1 MAGSS
6 KLDAV
11 YATDED
17 MFNEGGDDYFI
28 LVPKSNVIAS
38 GKDGVFD
45 PSDRWTLVSGG
56 NDFEAQGV
64 AAGMMLRI
72 TGPSAFFNQ
81 PRFLAVDSASGD
93 SASLRVPG
101 QAAGVGMPPSPEA
114 GCDAVQFDV
123 LTFGPQIEAV
133 AFELNEAYN
142 VDPRIVNRRPE
153 DMYDRR
159 VFRRL
164 TCLMVYYRGYAR
176 AARGKDGYDEKIAFY
191 RAEYEGQLSAA
202 IVRWGVSGVDQP
214 PSGPRFGRL
223 SR

>member
-6 KLDAV
+6 KLDVV

-17 MFNEGGDDYFI
+17 MFVEGGDDYFV
-28 LVPKSNVIAS
+28 LVPKSSVLAT
-38 GKDGVFD
+38 GEDGVFES
-45 PSDRWTLVSGG
+45 SDRWTLVSGG

-64 AAGMMLRI
+64 AAGQILRI
-72 TGPSAFFNQ
+72 KGPGPFFPS
-81 PRFLAVDSASGD
+81 PRFLAVDSCSGD
-93 SASLRVPG
+93 SAVLRVPG
-101 QAAGVGMPPSPEA
+101 QEAGVGMPPGPEL
-114 GCDAVQFDV
+114 GCDGVQFDV
-123 LTFGPQIEAV
+123 FTFGPQIESV
-133 AFELNEAYN
+133 AFELNEQYN

-153 DMYDRR
+153 DIYDRR

-191 RAEYEGQLSAA
+191 RAEYENQLSAA